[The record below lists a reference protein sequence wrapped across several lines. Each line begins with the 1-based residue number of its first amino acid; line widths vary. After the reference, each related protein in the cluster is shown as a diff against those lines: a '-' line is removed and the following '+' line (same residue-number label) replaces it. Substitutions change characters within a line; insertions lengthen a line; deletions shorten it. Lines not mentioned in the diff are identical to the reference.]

1 MTELLGDVRRFN
13 RTVTE
18 HIGVLD
24 DHYLGGGLTTAEARL
39 LWEIG
44 PTGSELRCLRARLDL
59 DSGYLTRLVR
69 TLTDAGLVT
78 TAPSPADGRS
88 RLARLTSKGLAE
100 RALLDERSD
109 AVAQTVLDPLTESQR
124 QELVAAMR
132 TVQRLLATATVD
144 IRPVDPEHPDARRC
158 LAAYVTELN
167 ARSQVRFDPTTG
179 STAEPQ
185 EIRPPRGVMLVAY
198 LRGTA
203 MGCGALKH
211 HEDGSPSDIKRMWVH
226 EGARGRGVGRRL
238 LEELER
244 RAAEH
249 GDSAVRLETNAVL
262 VEAIDLYR
270 SAGFVEVEPFNTE
283 PFADHWFRK
292 SL

>member
-1 MTELLGDVRRFN
+1 MASLVHDVRRFN

-24 DHYLGGGLTTAEARL
+24 DHYLGRGLTTAEARL

-44 PTGSELRCLRARLDL
+44 PSGSELRSLRARLDL

-69 TLTDAGLVT
+69 TLTEAGLVT
-78 TAPSPADGRS
+78 TVASPADRRS
-88 RLARLTSKGLAE
+88 RLARLTKKGLAE

-109 AVAQTVLDPLTESQR
+109 AVAQTVLDPLTEPQR

-132 TVQRLLATATVD
+132 TVQRLLTTATVD

-158 LAAYVTELN
+158 LAAYVAELN
-167 ARSQVRFDPTTG
+167 ARSEVLFDPTAG

-185 EIRPPRGVMLVAY
+185 EIRPPHGAMLVAY

-244 RAAEH
+244 LAAEH
-249 GDSAVRLETNAVL
+249 GDSAVRLETNALL
-262 VEAIDLYR
+262 VEAIGLYR
-270 SAGFVEVEPFNTE
+270 SVGYVEVEPFNEE

-292 SL
+292 EL

>member
-1 MTELLGDVRRFN
+1 MTSLVRDVRRFN

-18 HIGVLD
+18 HIGVLA
-24 DHYLGGGLTTAEARL
+24 DHYLGGGLTAAEARL
-39 LWEIG
+39 LWEVG
-44 PTGSELRCLRARLDL
+44 DVGSELRSLRARLDL
-59 DSGYLTRLVR
+59 DSGYLSRLVR

-78 TAPSPADGRS
+78 TVPSPADGRS
-88 RLARLTSKGLAE
+88 RLVRLTKMGLAE

-109 AVAQTVLDPLTESQR
+109 AVAQSVLEPLTEAQR

-158 LAAYVTELN
+158 LAAYVAELN
-167 ARSQVRFDPTTG
+167 ARSQVAFDPTVG

-185 EIRPPRGVMLVAY
+185 EIRPPNGVMLVAY

-211 HEDGSPSDIKRMWVH
+211 AEAGSPSDIKRMWVH

-244 RAAEH
+244 LAAGH
-249 GDSAVRLETNAVL
+249 GDSAVQLETNALL
-262 VEAIDLYR
+262 VEAIALYR
-270 SAGFVEVEPFNTE
+270 SAGYVEVDPFNGE

-292 SL
+292 EL